1 MRKSRILVLFLAF
14 LLVLATAGLAAASSQ
29 RNFRAHLSGDQ
40 EVPPVETLAQGQAL
54 FQLNQAGDAIH
65 YKLIVANIE
74 DVRMSHIHLAPAGS
88 NGGVVAWLYP
98 EGPPP
103 VVIPGRTDG
112 VLAEGTITAA
122 DLVGALA
129 GKSIS
134 DLVDE
139 MMAGNTY
146 VNVHT
151 LAVPSGEIRGQIH

>member
-122 DLVGALA
+122 DLVGALE
-129 GKSIS
+129 GGSIA

-151 LAVPSGEIRGQIH
+151 LAVASGEIRGQIH

>member
-1 MRKSRILVLFLAF
+1 MRKSRIVTF
-14 LLVLATAGLAAASSQ
+14 LLVFLLMATAVGLAAASSQ
-29 RNFRAHLSGDQ
+29 RNFRAHLRGDQ
-40 EVPPVETLAQGQAL
+40 EVPAVETLAQGQAI

-74 DVRMSHIHLAPAGS
+74 DVRMAHIHLAPAGS

-98 EGPPP
+98 DGPPP
-103 VVIPGRTDG
+103 VLIPGRTDG

-122 DLVGALA
+122 DLVGSLA
-129 GKSIS
+129 GGSIG
-134 DLVDE
+134 DLIDQ

-151 LAVPSGEIRGQIH
+151 VAHGSGEVRGQIH